1 MGHGTQSRN
10 ARPFLISFSGI
21 DGAGKTT
28 QIELL
33 AAHLQS
39 KGFRVLQL
47 SFWDDVVVFPRLRSS
62 VGQQAASLYG
72 RKQPEK
78 ALQPPNYKHI
88 RKPYLAL
95 TRACLAALDAL
106 CLRRMLGSRRLRT
119 ADVIIFDRYL
129 YDQLANIY
137 SPSWAAKTCMRSI
150 RKLAR
155 RPDLALFLDA
165 SPSEAHARKPEYP
178 LDFVYENRRAFLGLQ
193 TLFPELIAVPASG
206 VDDLANKI
214 QALIQQ
220 SRLANA
226 VQRNGAYEQR
236 DCSPATEFL

>member
-1 MGHGTQSRN
+1 MSSDAQSAK
-10 ARPFLISFSGI
+10 ARPFIISFSGI

-39 KGFRVLQL
+39 KGFRVLRL
-47 SFWDDVVVFPRLRSS
+47 SFWDDVAMWPRLRSR
-62 VGQQAASLYG
+62 VGQHAASFYE

-78 ALQPPNYKHI
+78 TFEPRNYKHI
-88 RKPYLAL
+88 RKQYLTVA
-95 TRACLAALDAL
+95 RACLAALDAL
-106 CLRRMLGSRRLRT
+106 RLRRLLKSRRLRT

-137 SPSWAAKTCMRSI
+137 SPSFAAKTCMRSI
-150 RKLAR
+150 RKLTR
-155 RPDLALFLDA
+155 RPDLAVFLDT
-165 SPSEAHARKPEYP
+165 SPAEAHARKPEYP
-178 LDFVYENRRAFLGLQ
+178 LGFVYENRRAFLGLQ
-193 TLFPELIAVPASG
+193 TLFPELITVPASG
-206 VDDLANKI
+206 VDDLANRI

-220 SRLANA
+220 SRLAKA
-226 VQRNGAYEQR
+226 VQTNRAYEQR

>member
-1 MGHGTQSRN
+1 MIHGTQSGN

-47 SFWDDVVVFPRLRSS
+47 SFWDDVVVFPRLRSN
-62 VGQQAASLYG
+62 VGQHAASFYQ

-78 ALQPPNYKHI
+78 AFEPRNYKHI
-88 RKPYLAL
+88 RKPYLTVA
-95 TRACLAALDAL
+95 RACLAALDAL
-106 CLRRMLGSRRLRT
+106 RLRRMLGSRRLRT

-137 SPSWAAKTCMRSI
+137 SPSWTAKTCVRST

-155 RPDLALFLDA
+155 RPDLAVFLDA
-165 SPSEAHARKPEYP
+165 SPTEAHTRKPEYP

-193 TLFPELIAVPASG
+193 ALFPELIPVAAPSIE
-206 VDDLANKI
+206 DLAEKI
-214 QALIQQ
+214 QALVQR
-220 SRLANA
+220 SPLANVA
-226 VQRNGAYEQR
+226 RKNEAPKKPH
-236 DCSPATEFL
+236 CSPATEFL